1 MRTHNAASALGS
13 SSVRKSVVPDS
24 RSIASGPQT
33 FASIVTYARDNNLDD
48 ASVVAEFAAIF
59 REIENMFDF
68 QPNMRPAR

>member
-1 MRTHNAASALGS
+1 MRTHNCGERAGIEQREKVGCARLAIDCKRAAE
-13 SSVRKSVVPDS
+13 
-24 RSIASGPQT
+24 

-59 REIENMFDF
+59 REIENMSDF